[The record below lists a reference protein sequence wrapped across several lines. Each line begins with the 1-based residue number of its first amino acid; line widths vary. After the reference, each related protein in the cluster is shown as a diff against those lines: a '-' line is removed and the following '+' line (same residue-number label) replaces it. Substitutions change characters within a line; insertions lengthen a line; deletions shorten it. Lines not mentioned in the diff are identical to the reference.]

1 MAIRKPSTFPTKA
14 VLDGSEEIYTQ
25 TNGVSEKFTVGVLTS
40 YVTQFADEWLY
51 KEIFIDS
58 IDAYDILANPII
70 ILDEADL
77 GIGEYFEINR
87 VIMETKFNGTPMI
100 CNFDP
105 LITYKSTRY
114 APLNL
119 SEYYYKVP
127 MDFIEASYDSVLCFY
142 SPFNASIFRRNH
154 GVYLDID
161 SGNMEG
167 GDTDYTIKI
176 YYKIVS

>member
-1 MAIRKPSTFPTKA
+1 MAIRKPSTFPIKP

-25 TNGVSEKFTVGVLTS
+25 TNGVSEKFTLETLAL
-40 YVTQFADEWLY
+40 YITQYADEWLY
-51 KEIFIDS
+51 KEIFIDAV
-58 IDAYDILANPII
+58 DTYDILANPVI

-87 VIMETKFNGTPMI
+87 VILESKFNGVPMI
-100 CNFDP
+100 CNYDP

-114 APLNL
+114 APLNTA
-119 SEYYYKVP
+119 EYYYKIP
-127 MDFIEASYDSVLCFY
+127 KDFITTSYDSVLCFY

-154 GVYLDID
+154 GVYLDVD
-161 SGNMEG
+161 SGNMGE

>member
-25 TNGVSEKFTVGVLTS
+25 TNGVSEKFTVGTVAS

-58 IDAYDILANPII
+58 IDAYDILANPVI

-77 GIGEYFEINR
+77 AIGEYFEINR
-87 VIMETKFNGTPMI
+87 VIMETKFNGVPMI
-100 CNFDP
+100 CNFDV
-105 LITYKSTRY
+105 LISYKPTRY
-114 APLNL
+114 TPLNTT
-119 SEYYYKVP
+119 EIYYKVP
-127 MDFIEASYDSVLCFY
+127 DDFIEASYDSVLCFY
-142 SPFNASIFRRNH
+142 SPFTASIFRRNH
-154 GVYLDID
+154 GVYLDVD
-161 SGNMEG
+161 GGNMGE